1 MRLDHLLS
9 REKLFIIAQ
18 AERGNTFPQ
27 GLIVLGLVLGAIGY
41 RNNQA
46 GHLFLVRV
54 CLFGSLTLEG
64 LLVFWGFLGWLF
76 VFWRVDVSVFVMLCL

>member
-1 MRLDHLLS
+1 M
-9 REKLFIIAQ
+9 IIAQ
-18 AERGNTFPQ
+18 AERKDTFPQ

-76 VFWRVDVSVFVMLCL
+76 VFWRVDVSVFVMLFCENLVR